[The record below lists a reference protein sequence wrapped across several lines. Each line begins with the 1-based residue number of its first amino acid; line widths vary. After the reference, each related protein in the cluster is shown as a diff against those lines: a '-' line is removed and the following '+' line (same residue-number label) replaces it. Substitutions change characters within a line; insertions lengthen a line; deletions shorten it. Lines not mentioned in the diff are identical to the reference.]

1 MTLCVVRRD
10 GQHDQPIN
18 SSVDDKRKEI
28 YEIYSLIFK
37 GAQDFLAAEYK
48 AIALFVVG
56 FSIFLEIVL
65 GVSDSWIQ
73 ATFTVV
79 AFIVGCG
86 TSVIAGYVGMAIG
99 TFANART
106 ALSKMSPYIS
116 SERIR

>member
-1 MTLCVVRRD
+1 M
-10 GQHDQPIN
+10 
-18 SSVDDKRKEI
+18 DDKRKEI

-48 AIALFVVG
+48 AILFFVIG

-73 ATFTVV
+73 ATFTVI

-86 TSVIAGYVGMAIG
+86 TSVLAGYVGMLIG

-106 ALSKMSPYIS
+106 AFSELSYIFVHFL
-116 SERIR
+116 E